1 MSLAVA
7 NDDAD
12 GDLISRTIAGDEAA
26 FSAIVKR
33 YQSRIF
39 RVALAIVRDAS
50 KADVVTHETF
60 VQAYF
65 HLSKFEKRAGL
76 ETWLTRIAINRS
88 RDVLR
93 AKKFVSLDST
103 RDEDDAVSFDVE
115 DEAPDAE
122 RQMVSKQLRQA
133 LDDAIE
139 TLSAQQKVIFR
150 LRHYEEMSMEDIA
163 AALGLN
169 AGTVRAHLF
178 RAVHKVREKLVAIG
192 WRPRVEVG

>member
-1 MSLAVA
+1 MSLAA
-7 NDDAD
+7 ATDGGD
-12 GDLISRTIAGDEAA
+12 GDLISRTLAGDEAA

-50 KADVVTHETF
+50 KADVITHETF

-93 AKKFVSLDST
+93 SKKFVSLDT
-103 RDEDDAVSFDVE
+103 TTEDDTMPFDVE

-122 RQMVSKQLRQA
+122 RQMVSKQLREA

-150 LRHYEEMSMEDIA
+150 LRHYEEMSMEEIA